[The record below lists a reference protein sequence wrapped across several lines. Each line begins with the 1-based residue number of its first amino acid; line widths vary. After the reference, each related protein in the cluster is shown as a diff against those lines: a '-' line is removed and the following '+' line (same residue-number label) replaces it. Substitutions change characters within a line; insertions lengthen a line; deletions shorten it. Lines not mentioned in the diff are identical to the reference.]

1 MDNVHH
7 FPCVFT
13 CMNDVVHHL
22 QGVLLRLNPA
32 FSWLSR
38 DFDVL
43 MLFSSFVQP
52 VEHHQWVAQT
62 LQFSAHAWRQ
72 KVWQDRIFKWY
83 FGLKPMN
90 ICTFTTVF
98 LVFKMWMLFGH
109 RLSLRPCKMLQAHL
123 NLNRHWGP
131 KQETLLSP
139 PSNQGFPWK
148 CLSWIL
154 HGYSN
159 QANLSFLHFL
169 KCNSGKGTKRHEK
182 ARKS

>member
-1 MDNVHH
+1 
-7 FPCVFT
+7 
-13 CMNDVVHHL
+13 
-22 QGVLLRLNPA
+22 
-32 FSWLSR
+32 
-38 DFDVL
+38 
-43 MLFSSFVQP
+43 
-52 VEHHQWVAQT
+52 